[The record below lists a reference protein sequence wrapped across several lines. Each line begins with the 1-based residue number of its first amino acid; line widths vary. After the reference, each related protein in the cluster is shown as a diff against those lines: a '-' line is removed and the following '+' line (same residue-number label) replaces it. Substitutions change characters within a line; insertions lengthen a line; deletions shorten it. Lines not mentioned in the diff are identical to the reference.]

1 MERIREENKYQNK
14 ILTIPNILSTF
25 RISLIPIIVWL
36 YLIKKNYLLT
46 GVLVLFSGITD
57 IVDGWIARR
66 FNMISDLGKV
76 LDPIADKSTQAVV
89 AMLLATRF
97 HLMLLPLIFGVI
109 KELFMAISGCL
120 VVKQCGVVLGAEWHG
135 KLATVMLT
143 LTMALHLL
151 WYEITPKISAVT
163 IILSSVAIVL
173 SLVLYAIRNLSRL
186 NEKTSRQRCS

>member
-1 MERIREENKYQNK
+1 MERIREENNYQFK
-14 ILTIPNILSTF
+14 ILTIPNILSTI
-25 RISLIPIIVWL
+25 RISLIPIIAWL

-46 GVLVLFSGITD
+46 GALVLFSGITD
-57 IVDGWIARR
+57 VVDGWIARR

-76 LDPIADKSTQAVV
+76 LDPIADKATQAVV
-89 AMLLATRF
+89 VMLLATRF

-120 VVKQCGVVLGAEWHG
+120 VVKRCGVVLGAEWHG

-143 LTMALHLL
+143 LTMSLHLL
-151 WYEITPKISAVT
+151 WYEITPEISAVT